1 MKPGG
6 FRRLEEAAKES
17 GKLQKTP
24 QEEIKRT
31 GDETEEIERTGGETE
46 SPGSELFGGLLGE
59 NESSH
64 PAEYYD
70 KMISKIN
77 EQISLAVSRNKS
89 PYAVYG
95 LGSDDEDDW
104 C

>member
-1 MKPGG
+1 MLKPSEGVG
-6 FRRLEEAAKES
+6 PRKVTKVPDNLQHKE
-17 GKLQKTP
+17 KETVQ
-24 QEEIKRT
+24 R
-31 GDETEEIERTGGETE
+31 TEETSRTERRR
-46 SPGSELFGGLLGE
+46 SEEVFGGLLGE
-59 NESSH
+59 NETGHS
-64 PAEYYD
+64 AEYYD

>member
-1 MKPGG
+1 MSITLTEPPCVSEESEQRAPGERPQSG
-6 FRRLEEAAKES
+6 F
-17 GKLQKTP
+17 
-24 QEEIKRT
+24 
-31 GDETEEIERTGGETE
+31 
-46 SPGSELFGGLLGE
+46 FGGLLGE
-59 NESSH
+59 HESSH

-77 EQISLAVSRNKS
+77 EQISLVVSRNQS